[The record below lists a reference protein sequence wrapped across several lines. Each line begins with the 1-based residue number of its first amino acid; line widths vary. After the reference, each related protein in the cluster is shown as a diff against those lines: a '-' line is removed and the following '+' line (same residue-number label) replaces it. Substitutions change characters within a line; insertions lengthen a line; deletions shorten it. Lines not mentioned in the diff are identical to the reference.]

1 MYIFLYMILHDYVKQ
16 YKYKKTFL
24 KCHFYLRR
32 GDFIIFLMISQL
44 NAPLQ
49 KKSYQN
55 THPQLIHMSLEE
67 SMIIK
72 GIL

>member
-1 MYIFLYMILHDYVKQ
+1 
-16 YKYKKTFL
+16 
-24 KCHFYLRR
+24 
-32 GDFIIFLMISQL
+32 
-44 NAPLQ
+44 LQ